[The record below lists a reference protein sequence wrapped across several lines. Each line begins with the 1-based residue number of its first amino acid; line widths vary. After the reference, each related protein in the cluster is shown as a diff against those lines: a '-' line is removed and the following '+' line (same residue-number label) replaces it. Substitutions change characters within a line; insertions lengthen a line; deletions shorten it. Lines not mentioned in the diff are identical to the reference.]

1 MGGAVIER
9 LNREHPEYR
18 DRKEMW
24 QRYWDFYVG
33 GEQLRRNASFYLVR
47 RQKEPN
53 DVYAERLA
61 RVFYENYLGSCI
73 DWYAAHAVPESAG
86 DYGTDSDSA
95 RSRLLHAVI
104 SGLRLSGHAV
114 AGVGPQGFHSDA
126 GVPGE
131 LSPGRLSSGGRRRGL
146 PSGGRRRWEI
156 PGLRGSVFAATG
168 H

>member
-1 MGGAVIER
+1 MIER

-73 DWYAAHAVPESAG
+73 DWYAA
-86 DYGTDSDSA
+86 TLF
-95 RSRLLHAVI
+95 RSRPAITVRTAI
-104 SGLRLSGHAV
+104 RPAF
-114 AGVGPQGFHSDA
+114 P
-126 GVPGE
+126 
-131 LSPGRLSSGGRRRGL
+131 
-146 PSGGRRRWEI
+146 I
-156 PGLRGSVFAATG
+156 
-168 H
+168 

>member
-61 RVFYENYLGSCI
+61 RVFYENYL
-73 DWYAAHAVPESAG
+73 V
-86 DYGTDSDSA
+86 
-95 RSRLLHAVI
+95 
-104 SGLRLSGHAV
+104 
-114 AGVGPQGFHSDA
+114 
-126 GVPGE
+126 
-131 LSPGRLSSGGRRRGL
+131 
-146 PSGGRRRWEI
+146 
-156 PGLRGSVFAATG
+156 
-168 H
+168 